1 MPRVATPKHHIQRAF
16 VPLVFR
22 THFQPERCLT
32 PPPLPWNIT
41 YPPHGDGKPAD
52 DAPATVIEGAN
63 NAPPIKIKRP
73 PGEPGQKGCHGFV
86 TKDVLNLPEEMY
98 EELLVSF
105 CYIFLQSLLIH
116 FTGGSS

>member
-1 MPRVATPKHHIQRAF
+1 MPRVATPKHRIQRAF

-52 DAPATVIEGAN
+52 DAPATAIKGAN

-73 PGEPGQKGCHGFV
+73 PGEPGRKGCRGFV